1 MTWRIRLAPPPGA
14 YKVSAWKGKRVKL
27 LRDLG
32 TGAAVWPAGTRAV
45 VDETPAGTGLS
56 LLGDPCRC
64 CGVRLRARRVLG
76 EDVEVVG
83 SCEPD
88 PAPTCTWTKQD
99 FEGDNFETSC
109 GHAFMT
115 LYGSESDVGA
125 SIRYCCFCGK
135 EIFLGQYPDPDQED

>member
-1 MTWRIRLAPPPGA
+1 MTWRIRLQPPPGSD
-14 YKVSAWKGKRVKL
+14 KVSAWKGKRVRL

-32 TGAAVWPAGTRAV
+32 TGAGAWPAGTRAV
-45 VDETPAGTGLS
+45 VEETPAGTGLS
-56 LLGDPCRC
+56 LLGDPCCC

-83 SCEPD
+83 NCEPA

-99 FEGDNFETSC
+99 FDDEFETSC
-109 GHAFMT
+109 GQQFMT
-115 LYGSESDVGA
+115 LDGSESDVGR

-135 EIFLGQYPDPDQED
+135 EIVREQQQDPEAEDQ